1 MATTN
6 ERLADN
12 VLEHK
17 AFIAGVENSM
27 FREVNKPLTAARRE
41 VMDMISEA
49 VQESLNKYQLDSLA
63 ARITARLNIAK
74 KEITESLHDKLIEV
88 SQSEAKTFVSVMKRA
103 MPKVLSD
110 EVVGLDMDDD
120 MTEELISEPVRGYT
134 YERAVTVMIDKLS
147 GKIEAIIK
155 KAYSDTFKEMLDQGN
170 PLSSATGAATD
181 ASKKLSAQI
190 GEIRKVF

>member
-17 AFIAGVENSM
+17 AAIAGVENSI
-27 FREVNKPLTAARRE
+27 FRTVNRPLTEARRE
-41 VMDMISEA
+41 VLDMISEA
-49 VQESLNKYQLDSLA
+49 VQGSLNKYQLDSLS

-74 KEITESLHDKLIEV
+74 EEITESLHDKLLTV
-88 SQSEAKTFVSVMKRA
+88 SQAEAKTFVSVMKRA
-103 MPKVLSD
+103 MPTVLSK
-110 EVVGLDMDDD
+110 EVVDLDMDED
-120 MTEELISEPVRGYT
+120 MNEELISEPVRGYT
-134 YERAVTVMIDKLS
+134 YTRAVAIMIEKLA
-147 GKIEAIIK
+147 GKIEAIINQ
-155 KAYSDTFKEMLDQGN
+155 AYSDTFKEMLDQGN

>member
-6 ERLADN
+6 ERLADS

-17 AFIAGVENSM
+17 AAIAGVENSI
-27 FREVNKPLTAARRE
+27 FRTVNRPLTEARRE
-41 VMDMISEA
+41 VLDMISEA
-49 VQESLNKYQLDSLA
+49 VQGSLNKYQLDSLS

-74 KEITESLHDKLIEV
+74 EEITESLHDKLLTV
-88 SQSEAKTFVSVMKRA
+88 SQAEAKTFVSVMKRA
-103 MPKVLSD
+103 MPTVLSK
-110 EVVGLDMDDD
+110 EVVDLDMDED
-120 MTEELISEPVRGYT
+120 MNEELISEPVRGYT
-134 YERAVTVMIDKLS
+134 YTRAVAIMIEKLA
-147 GKIEAIIK
+147 GKIEAIINQV
-155 KAYSDTFKEMLDQGN
+155 YSETFKEMLDQGN